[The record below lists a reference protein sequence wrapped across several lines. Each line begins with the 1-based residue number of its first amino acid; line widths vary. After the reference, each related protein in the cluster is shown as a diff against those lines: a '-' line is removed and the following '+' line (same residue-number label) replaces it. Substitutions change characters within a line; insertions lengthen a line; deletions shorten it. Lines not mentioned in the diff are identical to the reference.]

1 MKILAIIKQAVVSLV
16 TDDTSPYPQGQAT
29 YNGKPTNHTRLS
41 PYGLVSNPPK
51 DSWVLLLSSMAQSAV
66 KFGIASDMLR
76 RIKGLKEG
84 ECGLYNT
91 LTQSFILLLE
101 NGDCSADIKGNVLVN
116 ATGNLTATIDGDISA
131 TAGGDITA
139 NAPTGD
145 INASAENVNAT
156 ATTEINLTAPL
167 INLNGQVVSTGT
179 MTAVDYKAPGE
190 PDYSSHI
197 HSQGNDSDGD
207 TQQNVST
214 PI

>member
-1 MKILAIIKQAVVSLV
+1 MKAWTIIKQAVVSLV
-16 TDDTSPYPQGQAT
+16 TDDSTSYPQGQAT
-29 YNGKPTNHTRLS
+29 YNGKTTAHTRLS

-91 LTQSFILLLE
+91 LTQSFILLFE

-139 NAPTGD
+139 NAPSGD
-145 INASAENVNAT
+145 IVASAENVNAT

-167 INLNGQVVSTGT
+167 IKLNGNVVSTGT
-179 MTAVDYKAPGE
+179 VTAVDYKAPGE
-190 PDYSSHI
+190 PDYSAHK
-197 HSQGNDSDGD
+197 HSQGNDNNGD
-207 TQQNVST
+207 TEQDVST

>member
-1 MKILAIIKQAVVSLV
+1 MKVWSMIKQAVVSLV
-16 TDDTSPYPQGQAT
+16 TDDTSSYPQGQAT
-29 YNGKPTNHTRLS
+29 YNGKTTDHTRLS

-101 NGDCSADIKGNVLVN
+101 NGDCSADIKGNALIN
-116 ATGNLTATIDGDISA
+116 ATGNLTATIAGNISA

-139 NAPTGD
+139 NAPSGD
-145 INASAENVNAT
+145 IIASAENVNAT

-190 PDYSSHI
+190 PDYSDHK
-197 HSQGNDSDGD
+197 HSQANDSDGD
-207 TQQNVST
+207 SQVDVST